1 LAGLFKDFLARRV
14 EGWFNVSEMKR
25 EIIGRTQI
33 EHRRTQLAEFYGPL
47 YAYLKSSETIFN
59 FWIHGKLSGINE
71 NIKARFREANEEM
84 VHLIR
89 TKIHLIDE
97 PEFPPEMM
105 NFVSS
110 IAIWNMY
117 TSKQDGLPEEIA
129 HLPGVEFP
137 KEFRD
142 YIFNNTERLKRTLD
156 QLYEK
161 YAVK

>member
-1 LAGLFKDFLARRV
+1 
-14 EGWFNVSEMKR
+14 M
-25 EIIGRTQI
+25 
-33 EHRRTQLAEFYGPL
+33 
-47 YAYLKSSETIFN
+47 
-59 FWIHGKLSGINE
+59 
-71 NIKARFREANEEM
+71 
-84 VHLIR
+84 HLIR

-97 PEFPPEMM
+97 PEFPPQMM

-142 YIFNNTERLKRTLD
+142 YIFSNTERLKRTLD